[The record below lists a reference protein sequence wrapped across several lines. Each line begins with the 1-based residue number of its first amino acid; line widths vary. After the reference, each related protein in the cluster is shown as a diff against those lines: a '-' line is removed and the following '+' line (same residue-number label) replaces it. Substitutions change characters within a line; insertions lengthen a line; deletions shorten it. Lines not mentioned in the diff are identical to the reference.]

1 MASLGCC
8 ELVKGFFHSF
18 FSRWLV
24 PIDHLTIFFDEV
36 TKMVRFFDIFFSG
49 LALIVLSPLLIII
62 TLVLKLSGEGEI
74 FFLQD
79 RVGKNRNLFKVFKF
93 ATMLKDSPH
102 IATDTVTIKND
113 PRVLPTGKFLRK
125 TKINE
130 LPQLLNVFIGHMSLV
145 GPRPQAPRCFD
156 AFPVESQDII
166 VQVKPGLSGIG
177 PIVFRGE
184 EDILEGHSGTLDFY
198 DNIIGPYKGKVEAW
212 YVGNQNLLVYFSL
225 ILLTVWVVLFSK
237 SDLIW
242 RLYKDLPSPPDILK
256 KDLNFPG

>member
-1 MASLGCC
+1 M
-8 ELVKGFFHSF
+8 
-18 FSRWLV
+18 
-24 PIDHLTIFFDEV
+24 I
-36 TKMVRFFDIFFSG
+36 
-49 LALIVLSPLLIII
+49 LSPLLVPIM
-62 TLVLKLSGEGEI
+62 LLLKFSGESEI
-74 FFLQD
+74 FFLQE
-79 RVGKNRNLFKVFKF
+79 RVGKNRKMFKLFKFV
-93 ATMLKDSPH
+93 TILKDSPSMG
-102 IATDTVTIKND
+102 TGTVTMKND
-113 PRVLPTGKFLRK
+113 PRVLPAGKVLRK